1 MLDSSNM
8 NMSDWTKI
16 ATHIY
21 SNYQPFDGFVILH
34 GTDTMAYTSSALS
47 FMLEGLGKAVVVTGS
62 QVPMV
67 QVRTDA
73 INNFVGALI
82 LAGRYATTIPEVGL
96 FFNSQLFR
104 GNRVTK
110 INASEF
116 DAFDSPN
123 YPPLATI
130 GVNITGILKPIG
142 CTCVTWLH
150 SLAR

>member
-1 MLDSSNM
+1 MVWHTYSVTQDGYRIVYGILEFDPVLDSSNM

-73 INNFVGALI
+73 VKDILVQKNFVEYIIRKHDI
-82 LAGRYATTIPEVGL
+82 LFV
-96 FFNSQLFR
+96 
-104 GNRVTK
+104 
-110 INASEF
+110 
-116 DAFDSPN
+116 
-123 YPPLATI
+123 
-130 GVNITGILKPIG
+130 
-142 CTCVTWLH
+142 
-150 SLAR
+150 